1 MGGGRATA
9 GDYLTMGEVGEWE
22 LTPVGEYI
30 VGVGGGLA
38 GEGGDHLLQSQATG
52 TRGSRQ
58 PSPKMLMA
66 YR

>member
-1 MGGGRATA
+1 
-9 GDYLTMGEVGEWE
+9 MGEVGEWE